1 MIIRPATLA
10 DLNEC
15 LVLDHGV
22 ATDHVWQMKLDET
35 ESRVAIAFDT
45 VRLPRHMR
53 AEYPRDLEQLVEH
66 WQLDQGFLAAEIDG
80 EVRGYLDLIILPWQ
94 RTGLIANLAVER
106 DYRRRGVGTALMIEA
121 RKWARKQGLRAI
133 QAEVTTKNYPALC
146 FYQKLGFQ
154 FCGYNDSYYANQDI
168 ALFFI
173 LALR

>member
-15 LVLDHGV
+15 LELDHGV

-35 ESRVAIAFDT
+35 ESRVAVAFDT
-45 VRLPRHMR
+45 VRLPRQMR
-53 AEYPRDLEQLVEH
+53 AEYPRDREQLVEH

-94 RTGLIANLAVER
+94 RTGLIANMAVER
-106 DYRRRGVGTALMIEA
+106 DYRRRGVATALMREA
-121 RKWARKQGLRAI
+121 RQWARKQGLRMI
-133 QAEVTTKNYPALC
+133 QAEATTKNYPALC

-154 FCGYNDSYYANQDI
+154 FCGYNDSYYPNQDI